1 MPLLHIGVGGPSWLN
16 WSVEADVLLLC
27 IALEWGYLYT
37 VNRLR
42 TRISDAGRVKRSQV
56 VLFSLGVLVIYAAS
70 GSPLHD
76 LSDKHLVSAHM
87 LQHILLMLVAAP
99 LMLAGIPGWIWQA
112 LLRVRGAMPVAR
124 VLTNPLVAL
133 AFFNAALLLA
143 HLPSVVDLQLRQWWF
158 HLFVH
163 SGQVGAGL
171 VLWWPILSQVPELPR
186 LSYPLQMGYLFLQS
200 LLPSVAA
207 SFVTFSNVVV
217 YSVYAEAPRIWGI
230 TPITDQQIAGGLM
243 KLMGSLILW
252 SFIALAFFKWY
263 DREEAEAQGPRWKEV
278 REELDQMSLTTR
290 K

>member
-1 MPLLHIGVGGPSWLN
+1 MPLLHIGAGGPSWLN
-16 WSVEADVLLLC
+16 WSVQTDVLLLC

-37 VNRLR
+37 VSRLR
-42 TRISDAGRVKRSQV
+42 TRISDASPVKRSQV
-56 VLFSLGVLVIYAAS
+56 VFFSLGVLAIYAAS

-76 LSDKHLVSAHM
+76 LSDTYLASAHM

-99 LMLAGIPGWIWQA
+99 LLIAGMPGWIWQA

-133 AFFNAALLLA
+133 ALFNTTLLLT
-143 HLPSVVDLQLRQWWF
+143 HMPSVVDLQLRQWWF

-207 SFVTFSNVVV
+207 SFVTFSDGVV
-217 YSVYAEAPRIWGI
+217 YSVYAEAPRIWDI
-230 TPITDQQIAGGLM
+230 TPITDQQIAGGVM
-243 KLMGSLILW
+243 KLMGSFILW
-252 SFIALAFFKWY
+252 SFMTLAFFKWY
-263 DREEAEAQGPRWKEV
+263 AREEAEAQGPRWEEA
-278 REELDQMSLTTR
+278 REELNQLGLTTR
-290 K
+290 E

>member
-1 MPLLHIGVGGPSWLN
+1 MPLLHIGAGGPSWLD
-16 WSVEADVLLLC
+16 WSVQADVLLLC

-37 VNRLR
+37 VSRLR
-42 TRISDAGRVKRSQV
+42 TRILDASPVKRSQV
-56 VLFSLGVLVIYAAS
+56 VFFSLGVLVIYAAT

-76 LSDKHLVSAHM
+76 LSDTYLASAHM

-99 LMLAGIPGWIWQA
+99 LLIAGIPGWIWQA

-133 AFFNAALLLA
+133 ALFNATLLLT
-143 HLPSVVDLQLRQWWF
+143 HMPSVVDLQVRQWWF

-163 SGQVGAGL
+163 LGQVGAGL

-207 SFVTFSNVVV
+207 SFVTFSSGVV
-217 YSVYAEAPRIWGI
+217 YPVYAEAPRIWGI

-252 SFIALAFFKWY
+252 SFMTLAFFKWY
-263 DREEAEAQGPRWKEV
+263 AREEAEAQGPQWEEV
-278 REELDQMSLTTR
+278 QEELNQLGLTTR
-290 K
+290 E